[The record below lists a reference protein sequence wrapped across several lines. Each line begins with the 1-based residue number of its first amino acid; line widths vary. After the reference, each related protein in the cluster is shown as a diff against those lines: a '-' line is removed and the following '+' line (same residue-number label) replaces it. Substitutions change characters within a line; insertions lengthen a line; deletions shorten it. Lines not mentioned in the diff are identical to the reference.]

1 MNLVE
6 DLPQEGGSKKYI
18 YDPEL
23 PTPYVGGRSFNPTN
37 SGPKDQRSFERRDDV
52 IIFSSNKLE
61 KAVRIIG
68 TVTASIL
75 ATCSIPCLDI
85 VVRLCDV
92 SKDGK
97 SINVCDGMMRKEE
110 PACEFS
116 FSFDVSNIAYEF
128 ASGHRIRIQICS
140 GAHPKWMRN
149 LGTGEPVASAVR
161 LKRAHVEV
169 HSGSS
174 VTLPV
179 HLPPHPDTAMPIH
192 RM

>member
-6 DLPQEGGSKKYI
+6 DLPQEGGSKNTSTI
-18 YDPEL
+18 PSFLRPMSVDAASIR
-23 PTPYVGGRSFNPTN
+23 PTVA
-37 SGPKDQRSFERRDDV
+37 QRSAQFFERRDDV

-128 ASGHRIRIQICS
+128 ASGHRFAS
-140 GAHPKWMRN
+140 NMLPAHIPN
-149 LGTGEPVASAVR
+149 GCE
-161 LKRAHVEV
+161 
-169 HSGSS
+169 
-174 VTLPV
+174 
-179 HLPPHPDTAMPIH
+179 I
-192 RM
+192 